1 MRMSDSCLV
10 EALGRDAMVLAHQ
23 VSYRLDQIDEIKT
36 VLRLLCFF
44 SDIRLKWEVII

>member
-1 MRMSDSCLV
+1 MTMSNSCLV
-10 EALGRDAMVLAHQ
+10 EALCGDAVVLTHQ

-44 SDIRLKWEVII
+44 ADIRLKWEVII